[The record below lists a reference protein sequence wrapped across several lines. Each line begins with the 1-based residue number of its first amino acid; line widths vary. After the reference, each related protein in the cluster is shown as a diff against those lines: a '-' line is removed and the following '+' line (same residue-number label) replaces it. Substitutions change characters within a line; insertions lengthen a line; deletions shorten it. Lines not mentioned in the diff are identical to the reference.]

1 MQILHISYAKTCC
14 SQLWRRR
21 GNIWSTITKL
31 VLIYCVD
38 FFQHELPTITQ
49 NVKSASTITETVTAF
64 WKVDDMFT
72 FDNIGFSNTVGTTKY
87 LACAD
92 CDAGPVGYHDLNTKI
107 SYVALCRIEYV

>member
-1 MQILHISYAKTCC
+1 MLKPAAANFEE
-14 SQLWRRR
+14 
-21 GNIWSTITKL
+21 GE
-31 VLIYCVD
+31 
-38 FFQHELPTITQ
+38 HELPTITQ

-92 CDAGPVGYHDLNTKI
+92 CDAGPVGYHDLDTKI